1 MFGRRRKDV
10 DVVVVADGSV
20 DENVLGEAA
29 EPVVEDRSA
38 WAPDL
43 FVADGPRRRGGGR
56 RGRARALAPRVSA
69 ARAAVS
75 PYAVTTRN
83 RLAPAVAGARDRVV
97 PAVAGAR
104 ETLVGTVRP
113 AVTGAMSTAV
123 AAARESRPDRSEGR
137 RRTAAAL
144 AALRGELPP
153 RQRRGPVALIS
164 LLVGAAAGAAA
175 GFALRRA
182 AAPSEPS
189 YLPASAPA
197 STPPPPR
204 STQASTPPPPEESAA
219 AAPETT
225 VALPLRE
232 NEDTPAAADESTGM
246 PSGLG
251 WPEQSGEP
259 FADSDL
265 DAVIAMDDIDQTLA
279 DDSSETHKPTA

>member
-10 DVVVVADGSV
+10 DVVVVADGSI

-38 WAPDL
+38 WAPDI
-43 FVADGPRRRGGGR
+43 FVADGPRRRGGGS
-56 RGRARALAPRVSA
+56 RGHARALAPRVSA

-175 GFALRRA
+175 GFVLRRA

-204 STQASTPPPPEESAA
+204 ESAA

-232 NEDTPAAADESTGM
+232 NDDTPAAADEPTGM

-265 DAVIAMDDIDQTLA
+265 DAVIAMDDVDQTLA